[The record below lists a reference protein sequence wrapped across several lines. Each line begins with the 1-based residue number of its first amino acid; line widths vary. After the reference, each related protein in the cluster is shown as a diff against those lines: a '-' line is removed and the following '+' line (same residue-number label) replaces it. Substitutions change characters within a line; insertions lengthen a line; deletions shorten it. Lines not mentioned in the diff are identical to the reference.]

1 MWILI
6 LGCLLF
12 FGVHSLA
19 MVYPA
24 LRERFTARY
33 GANPWQ
39 GLYSLI
45 AAIGLALM
53 IYGYGAARV
62 DSAWLYSPPTWSR
75 HAAFAL
81 MLPVF
86 VLLAAAYIPGRI
98 RQRLGHPM
106 LMAVVLWSAAHLLA
120 NGRVADVVL
129 FGSFLVW
136 SLLDWLSMAWR
147 SERAIRHL
155 PSGKWND
162 AIAMVLGLAAYV
174 LFAFYLHGWV
184 TGVPLV

>member
-1 MWILI
+1 
-6 LGCLLF
+6 
-12 FGVHSLA
+12 
-19 MVYPA
+19 
-24 LRERFTARY
+24 
-33 GANPWQ
+33 
-39 GLYSLI
+39 
-45 AAIGLALM
+45 
-53 IYGYGAARV
+53 
-62 DSAWLYSPPTWSR
+62 
-75 HAAFAL
+75 

-147 SERAIRHL
+147 SERTIRRL
-155 PSGKWND
+155 PGGKWND
-162 AIAMVLGLAAYV
+162 AIAVVVGLAAYV
-174 LFAFYLHGWV
+174 LFAFYLHGWI
-184 TGVPLV
+184 TGVPLA

>member
-1 MWILI
+1 
-6 LGCLLF
+6 
-12 FGVHSLA
+12 
-19 MVYPA
+19 
-24 LRERFTARY
+24 
-33 GANPWQ
+33 
-39 GLYSLI
+39 
-45 AAIGLALM
+45 
-53 IYGYGAARV
+53 
-62 DSAWLYSPPTWSR
+62 
-75 HAAFAL
+75 

-147 SERAIRHL
+147 SERAIRRL

-162 AIAMVLGLAAYV
+162 AIAVVVGLAAYV

-184 TGVPLV
+184 TGVPLA

>member
-24 LRERFTARY
+24 LCERFTARY

-53 IYGYGAARV
+53 VYGYGAARV
-62 DSAWLYSPPTWSR
+62 DSAWLYTPPTWSR
-75 HAAFAL
+75 HTAFAL

-120 NGRVADVVL
+120 NGRVPMWCCLAVFWCGRCWTGCRWHGAANAPSAACPAVN
-129 FGSFLVW
+129 GTMPSRWW
-136 SLLDWLSMAWR
+136 SGWR
-147 SERAIRHL
+147 RMCCL
-155 PSGKWND
+155 PSICTAG
-162 AIAMVLGLAAYV
+162 
-174 LFAFYLHGWV
+174 
-184 TGVPLV
+184 